1 MTTLMNQ
8 LTQNLT
14 QGLTKLIGIEP
25 EKGNRTRAMLS
36 SAAPCSARSRVDRT
50 PTMRGMPALSN
61 EMPTL
66 LVVDSSYSMDEKYK
80 GAQCKLV
87 AAKQA
92 ARSHVVERGKQ
103 CPAAQIGLITFT
115 ERAWV
120 VCEPVSLECDKP
132 KLLRAIDSLV
142 TGGGTDMG
150 AAMQCAKDELGGM
163 PGRVVLISD
172 GHGGD
177 PVPASKE
184 IQSDGGIVS
193 CIGIGSDPTEVDEP
207 RLRRAAS
214 VLDGVEQYWFV
225 RDLNLLTQTMT
236 MLATSTRQN

>member
-1 MTTLMNQ
+1 MTTLINQ
-8 LTQNLT
+8 LTQN
-14 QGLTKLIGIEP
+14 LTKLIGIEP
-25 EKGNRTRAMLS
+25 EKGIRTRVMPS
-36 SAAPCSARSRVDRT
+36 SASPCSARSRVDRT
-50 PTMRGMPALSN
+50 PTMRGMPAMSN

-66 LVVDSSYSMDEKYK
+66 MLVDSSYSMDEEYK
-80 GAQCKLV
+80 DAECKLV
-87 AAKQA
+87 AAKRA
-92 ARSHVVERGKQ
+92 ARSHVVERSKQ
-103 CPAAQIGLITFT
+103 CPRAQIGLITFT
-115 ERAWV
+115 DRAWV
-120 VCEPVSLECDKP
+120 VCEPVTLERDKP
-132 KLLRAIDSLV
+132 KLLGAIDSLV

-150 AAMQCAKDELGGM
+150 AAMRCAKDQLGGM

-177 PVPASKE
+177 PVPASKQ

-214 VLDGVEQYWFV
+214 VLDGVQQYWFV

-236 MLATSTRQN
+236 MLAANAR